1 MIKSALLS
9 SALTALAPFS
19 QAATP
24 RASFR
29 GAIAEPTPP
38 SVLETEVLGGC
49 QEQDHHAPIFHFTN
63 EDRDVIRQY
72 KSSHGW
78 LLNDLSAHKAN
89 GKYGVHL
96 KDESVYQYVAE
107 GDFVFW
113 GVKHGHSVSSAWN
126 TSTSVEEFFQVLG
139 AGSHSWHYD
148 ARAPFYLS
156 ESDSEKGDYTIKST
170 TVLDDGGNYVAFPSF
185 FQDADQDLVLMDY
198 LGYVGFLRSA
208 LPQSV
213 KLLLVTNNKHQH
225 KEILERLDP
234 DFAKTRVH
242 WIDCGD
248 ELEQCNQHVKIR
260 NGGNLELFKPPFVSK
275 SEELLWLAKRLIQ
288 YRYPKQTFDGSSN
301 NNSIVYLR
309 DKNLPVRLEKV
320 LLAQVER
327 HLLAFGRPETLII
340 YEDSNGY
347 HSFLRKLQ
355 LLQEANIVIGVT
367 SELMNALP
375 FIKANES
382 LSCDDRVKLLEV
394 VTPPDDSPQLSWSS
408 SRHLLLTTYPNVEL
422 HNVLLDIDDEDEDK
436 DRHDT
441 FLEGTSVQLA
451 LQSMLR
457 DGNAAAVAND
467 N

>member
-1 MIKSALLS
+1 MIKSALLI
-9 SALTALAPFS
+9 SALTAPFS
-19 QAATP
+19 QAAT
-24 RASFR
+24 SSIR
-29 GAIAEPTPP
+29 GAVVEPS
-38 SVLETEVLGGC
+38 SVETEGGC
-49 QEQDHHAPIFHFTN
+49 QEQGPHAPIFHFTN
-63 EDRDVIRQY
+63 EDREVIRQY
-72 KSSHGW
+72 KKSHDW

-96 KDESVYQYVAE
+96 KDESVYQHVAE
-107 GDFVFW
+107 GDFIFW

-126 TSTSVEEFFQVLG
+126 GTTSVEEFFQVLG
-139 AGSHSWHYD
+139 TGSHSWHYD

-156 ESDSEKGDYTIKST
+156 ESEEADHDETHTIKST
-170 TVLDDGGNYVAFPSF
+170 TVLDDGSNYVAFPSF
-185 FQDADQDLVLMDY
+185 FQDAQQDLVLMDY

-208 LPQSV
+208 LPPSV

-234 DFAKTRVH
+234 EFATQRVH

-248 ELEQCNQHVKIR
+248 ELEQCNQHIKIR
-260 NGGNLELFKPPFVSK
+260 NGGNLELFKPPFVSQ

-288 YRYPKQTFDGSSN
+288 WRYPKQTGSTN
-301 NNSIVYLR
+301 NNNIVYLR
-309 DKNLPVRLEKV
+309 DTNLPVKLEKV

-327 HLLAFGRPETLII
+327 HLIAFERPETLII
-340 YEDSNGY
+340 YEDGNGY
-347 HSFLRKLQ
+347 QSFLRKLQ
-355 LLQEANIVIGVT
+355 LLQEAKIVIGVT

-422 HNVLLDIDDEDEDK
+422 HNVLLDIDDEDMDK
-436 DRHDT
+436 ERHDT
-441 FLEGTSVQLA
+441 SLAGSSVQLA

-457 DGNAAAVAND
+457 DGKPDLPNAAAVDNAN
-467 N
+467 